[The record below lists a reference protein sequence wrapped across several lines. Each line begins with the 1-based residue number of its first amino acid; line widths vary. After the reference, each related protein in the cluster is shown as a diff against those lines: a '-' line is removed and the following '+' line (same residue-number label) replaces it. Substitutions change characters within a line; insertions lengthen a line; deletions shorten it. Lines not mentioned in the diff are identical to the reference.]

1 MHKGKKLHRRAK
13 GGCAY
18 VTLAQFWD
26 QSDRVSNIGFRLS
39 RLVTKN
45 KEYLWILT
53 SSRIINY
60 TGCCE
65 DTMVQPN

>member
-45 KEYLWILT
+45 KEYL
-53 SSRIINY
+53 
-60 TGCCE
+60 
-65 DTMVQPN
+65 